1 MKKSLKTRIKKW
13 KIGDYVRQFSIVAGG
28 VLLTLWLTDYIAE
41 VSKQREVRQAMQL
54 VTLELQDNLRTIQN
68 YKDIFE
74 TEKRIAIRLQV
85 DGFSTADLPS
95 DTIVLYRQKLY
106 GGLVRPYR
114 FSTDALEMLK
124 TSGLTSHIGDKR
136 LVIALLR
143 CYKSIES
150 FDKTMDFYFNMRKEA
165 ITGYQNKYLKK
176 TTPTQRQEFI
186 DIFRQMT
193 ADPAIQNWLCSMPRS
208 FDDQFFANYKAEAEG
223 MITQLTE
230 TYN

>member
-1 MKKSLKTRIKKW
+1 MKKNLKTRIKKW

-41 VSKQREVRQAMQL
+41 ASKQREVRQAMQL
-54 VTLELQDNLRTIQN
+54 VTLELRDNLRTIQN

-74 TEKRIAIRLQV
+74 TEQRIAVRLQE

-95 DTIVLYRQKLY
+95 DTILFYRQRLY

-114 FSTDALEMLK
+114 FSSDALEMLK

-150 FDKTMDFYFNMRKEA
+150 FDNTMDFYFNMRKEV
-165 ITGYQNKYLKK
+165 ITTYQNKDLRK
-176 TTPTQRQEFI
+176 TMPTQMQEFI

-193 ADPAIQNWLCSMPRS
+193 ADPIIQNWLCNLPRS
-208 FDDQFFANYKAEAEG
+208 FDDQFFDNYKKETEG

-230 TYN
+230 TYD